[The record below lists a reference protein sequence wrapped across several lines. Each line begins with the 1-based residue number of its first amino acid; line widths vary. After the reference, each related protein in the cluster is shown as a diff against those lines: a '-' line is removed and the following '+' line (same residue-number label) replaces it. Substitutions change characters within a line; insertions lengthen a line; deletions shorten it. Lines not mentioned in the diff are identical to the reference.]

1 MIINLIS
8 KFFLFKYK
16 YETCGKLFSNI
27 DYIDDLDDD
36 ISRINYDS
44 SFIDASY
51 YEGYDE
57 YFDE

>member
-16 YETCGKLFSNI
+16 CETCGKLFSNI